1 MTLREADVVMR
12 AAAERQVAAKRIEDG
27 RIYTL
32 AQLISYSVNDP
43 KKMPRFDKVF
53 QDGRPRRQQSPEDM
67 LVLMRQWVETTQAL
81 GARNG

>member
-1 MTLREADVVMR
+1 MR
-12 AAAERQVAAKRIEDG
+12 AAVERQVAAKRIEDG
-27 RIYTL
+27 RVYTL

-53 QDGRPRRQQSPEDM
+53 PDGRPRRQQSPDEM
-67 LVLMRQWVETTQAL
+67 LALMRQWVETTQAM